1 MKTIIAI
8 FIAIFYAIYDFFLN
22 CYDYFV
28 NSYLLLKAIGLAVTG
43 GFADYMVQRKNKN
56 EDFNFRKAFFHCFI
70 AGFTGFLAQ
79 KLCLGFEVNQDLT
92 SFIIGI
98 SGFAGTRML
107 VIFEKIA
114 QAIIKKFSVIK
125 NIKKIHFE
133 VDFNEDKEK
142 GSDN

>member
-28 NSYLLLKAIGLAVTG
+28 NYYLLLKAIGLAVTG

-92 SFIIGI
+92 SFIVGI

-114 QAIIKKFSVIK
+114 QAIIKKFSEIK

-133 VDFNEDKEK
+133 VDFNEDKERED
-142 GSDN
+142 DN